1 MSTVLKKELHLVFTD
16 ASNEETAIV
25 IAFPKEGL
33 TKTEIET
40 AGRLM
45 AEKDV
50 IRGRKDHRLTDFQHA
65 ALVTTESTI
74 VE

>member
-1 MSTVLKKELHLVFTD
+1 
-16 ASNEETAIV
+16 
-25 IAFPKEGL
+25 
-33 TKTEIET
+33 
-40 AGRLM
+40 M